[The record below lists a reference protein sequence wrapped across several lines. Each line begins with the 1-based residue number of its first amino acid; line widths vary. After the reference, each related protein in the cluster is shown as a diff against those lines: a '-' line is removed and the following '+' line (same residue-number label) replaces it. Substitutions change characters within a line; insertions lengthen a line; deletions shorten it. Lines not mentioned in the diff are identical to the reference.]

1 MLAILEAVLVRSL
14 ADTYYRSLMVRVEL
28 DGWARD
34 FAADHGCD
42 DVTVPFDRVVL
53 RHLPRIEAFLDRGLT
68 FTGLAQAITRAG
80 VQRKDGRAYSDKQL
94 NTAVRRARSQA
105 TVRPQPTRPR
115 PGPTAKPRVPSKGVM
130 EQLDQRVGST
140 PVAQPTIPFTESLP
154 HLPAGRETR
163 SADDRDQDLSDE
175 DIRAAR
181 QRIRRTD
188 P

>member
-1 MLAILEAVLVRSL
+1 MLAILETVFVCALSEPG
-14 ADTYYRSLMVRVEL
+14 YRSPMVRVEL
-28 DGWARD
+28 DNWARD
-34 FAADHGCD
+34 FAANHGWD

-53 RHLPRIEAFLDRGLT
+53 RHLTRIEAFLDRGLT
-68 FTGLAQAITRAG
+68 FAVLAKAITRAG

-105 TVRPQPTRPR
+105 KVRAQSTRPR
-115 PGPTAKPRVPSKGVM
+115 PIPTSKPRVPSEGVTQ
-130 EQLDQRVGST
+130 QLDQPVGST
-140 PVAQPTIPFTESLP
+140 PVAQPTLPFTESLP
-154 HLPAGRETR
+154 RLPAGRETR
-163 SADDRDQDLSDE
+163 SANDHDQDLSDE